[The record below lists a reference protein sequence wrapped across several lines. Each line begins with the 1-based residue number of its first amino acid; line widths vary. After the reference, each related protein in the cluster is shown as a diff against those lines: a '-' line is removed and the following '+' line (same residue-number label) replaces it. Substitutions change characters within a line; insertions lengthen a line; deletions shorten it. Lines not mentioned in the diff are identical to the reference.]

1 VTTARQFLGAEPK
14 ARSSTDI
21 FNVGMCHTGLG
32 RAQMKLQSK
41 DESLVAF
48 YENVRRQVELDKR
61 AGGKY
66 RLAGDGVRQYA
77 DKLREEIDRRRL
89 QVEPID
95 WDSERA
101 VTLPIRG

>member
-1 VTTARQFLGAEPK
+1 
-14 ARSSTDI
+14 
-21 FNVGMCHTGLG
+21 
-32 RAQMKLQSK
+32 MKFSQSK

-77 DKLREEIDRRRL
+77 DKLREG
-89 QVEPID
+89 
-95 WDSERA
+95 
-101 VTLPIRG
+101 IRPACPGRS

>member
-1 VTTARQFLGAEPK
+1 
-14 ARSSTDI
+14 
-21 FNVGMCHTGLG
+21 
-32 RAQMKLQSK
+32 MKLQSK

-77 DKLREEIDRRRL
+77 DKLREEIDRRR

>member
-1 VTTARQFLGAEPK
+1 
-14 ARSSTDI
+14 
-21 FNVGMCHTGLG
+21 
-32 RAQMKLQSK
+32 MKLQSK

-89 QVEPID
+89 EVEPID